1 VAIELRVPEIGE
13 SITEVLVNQ
22 WLVAEGDQIEV
33 DQPVAE
39 LESDKATVELPAPES
54 GTLTRI
60 VVQAGE
66 MTEPGAVIAM
76 VEPGEVQ
83 QAAAEQPAAPSG
95 AADGQPATDEPEPAQ
110 DRPEPAP
117 AEAKAEAQQRISPA
131 ARRLLAT
138 EDLSAGEVQGSG
150 KGGLILKE
158 DVKRAATEEAVAPAQ
173 PVSAEPVSTDGQED
187 ILPMSPIRRTIAK
200 RLLESQ
206 HSTAQLTTF
215 QEADLGAVI
224 ELRRQYRDA
233 FQEKYGIKLGFMS
246 FFVKASIEALKAFPA
261 VNAEIRD
268 ESVVYRNYY
277 NIGIA
282 VSGEKGLVV
291 PVLHNAERLSFAEL
305 ETRIADFAER
315 GAKNRIGLE
324 ELKGGTFTIS
334 NGGVFGSLLSTPILN
349 PPQSGILGLHAIKE
363 RPIAVDGEVAIRPMM
378 YLALTY
384 DHRIVDGRESVQ
396 FLLRIKEAIE
406 DPSRILLE
414 V

>member
-1 VAIELRVPEIGE
+1 
-13 SITEVLVNQ
+13 VLINQ

-60 VVQAGE
+60 IVKAGE
-66 MTEPGAVIAM
+66 MTQPGAVIGM
-76 VEPGEVQ
+76 LEPGEVEHTAPGQ
-83 QAAAEQPAAPSG
+83 PSATPAAAAAGQLPAA
-95 AADGQPATDEPEPAQ
+95 Q
-110 DRPEPAP
+110 PEPAP
-117 AEAKAEAQQRISPA
+117 SQPEPVHPATDDGAVEHVSPA
-131 ARRLLAT
+131 ARRLLA
-138 EDLSAGEVQGSG
+138 EEHLNPRNIEGSG
-150 KGGLILKE
+150 RGGLILKE
-158 DVKRAATEEAVAPAQ
+158 DVKRAAAQEAETPRIQ
-173 PVSAEPVSTDGQED
+173 VSAEPVSTDGQED
-187 ILPMSPIRRTIAK
+187 ILPMSPIRRTIAR

-206 HSTAQLTTF
+206 QSTAQLTTF
-215 QEADLGAVI
+215 QEADMSAVI

-233 FQEKYGIKLGFMS
+233 FEEKYGSKLGFMS
-246 FFVKASIEALKAFPA
+246 FFVKASIEALKAFPS

-268 ESVVYRNYY
+268 NSVVYKNYY

-282 VSGEKGLVV
+282 VSGAKGLVV
-291 PVLHNAERLSFAEL
+291 PVLRNAERLSFAEL
-305 ETRIADFAER
+305 ENIIADFAAR
-315 GAKNRIGLE
+315 GAENKIGLE

-334 NGGVFGSLLSTPILN
+334 NGGVFGSLMSTPILN

-363 RPIAVDGEVAIRPMM
+363 RPVAVDGELAIRPMM

-396 FLLRIKEAIE
+396 FLLRIKEVIE

-414 V
+414 I